1 MQKCSLFWAVGS
13 LLAQSELT
21 KIIINNLVSSLVKDN
36 KNVDDL
42 KIMNKK
48 LNSPIDFYSYN
59 RSVMENLAIK
69 TRDTANLI
77 VGNRWSIDPN
87 NNLNKDS
94 GFTKDHFVVGE
105 GLASDA
111 IDWTDPKNAFDI
123 DPSKD
128 ENIPSYVKIYFPSY
142 HVRRARMIKGKFD
155 KKEFIEREKM
165 LNVEKV
171 HFLYG
176 KAIRFSN

>member
-1 MQKCSLFWAVGS
+1 M
-13 LLAQSELT
+13 
-21 KIIINNLVSSLVKDN
+21 D
-36 KNVDDL
+36 
-42 KIMNKK
+42 KK

-59 RSVMENLAIK
+59 QSVMKNLTEK

-87 NNLNKDS
+87 NNLNKDPS
-94 GFTKDHFVVGE
+94 FTKDHFVVGE

-111 IDWTDPKNAFDI
+111 IDWTNPKNAFDI

-155 KKEFIEREKM
+155 KKDFIKREKM

>member
-1 MQKCSLFWAVGS
+1 M
-13 LLAQSELT
+13 EE
-21 KIIINNLVSSLVKDN
+21 
-36 KNVDDL
+36 
-42 KIMNKK
+42 K
-48 LNSPIDFYSYN
+48 LNSPIDFYSNN
-59 RSVMENLAIK
+59 RSVMKNLAEK

-94 GFTKDHFVVGE
+94 SFTKGHFVVGE

-142 HVRRARMIKGKFD
+142 HVRRARMIKGKFEKRD
-155 KKEFIEREKM
+155 FIQREKM

-176 KAIRFSN
+176 EAIRFSN